1 MKQDELQYWR
11 KSIDNC
17 VTYMRPKHKEWNK
30 LLRMYRQEFD
40 VPGLDPDQVVKISR
54 FYPLTRQIIS
64 SIAFNYPHVFLRV
77 ESPNRE
83 YQAEILERVAN
94 AAMDVMQVK
103 DEMQQCIFDALYC
116 SIGWLKF
123 DYNAPGDDLI
133 APYVVN
139 DSMQDDMVAV
149 RRVSPFNMLVDPL
162 CPPHKLSHARY
173 IIEKMLV
180 PLEFVRN
187 DDRFVNRRQI
197 QAITSDPDDTESL
210 YDITQGSEADAEEQE
225 SINQAKEIGEY
236 ALLYEVH
243 DRIHR
248 RRIVFAEGV
257 EQPIEDI
264 PHPFLE
270 QEPVY
275 APDPFTGEMM
285 MTGEFEQTGSYL
297 VKGGFPYHGMKFD
310 LSEESLFGLP
320 MMSYVEDEQ
329 KAIVESVSRRV
340 DLLKRYPRIILG
352 QRSERE
358 ENANISDQITRARD
372 GSIVWVNDVNNGF
385 REMQMGSPPPDQLGI
400 ESDMRNYEEQVLQVS
415 QMALG
420 GGPRRTATE
429 ASLIAS
435 FGTQNREWLSS
446 HVGKAYEAVIYN
458 TFRIMGDPR
467 YTPENFIVNVAEGE
481 NDPVYEAITSDLFK
495 VRFKVNVETQSM
507 RPLFEQ
513 LEREDTLAL
522 SNYLLQMPQIN
533 RDEVIK
539 MIMRAFRVPDMDKF
553 IKSSVDAPEVR
564 AAQLENQ
571 HMAGRMQDPGVL
583 PEQDHATH
591 IRTHQ
596 QAAQD
601 PAVTQ
606 FLQQAMQLNP
616 QAIQQFQ
623 AMIQQHMQQH
633 QQFIQGEAQG
643 RAPKSDESQKTIPS
657 TRDVASNP
665 QAQAQALQSI
675 VRSNAQRVGQTVN
688 LNTEQN

>member
-1 MKQDELQYWR
+1 M
-11 KSIDNC
+11 
-17 VTYMRPKHKEWNK
+17 
-30 LLRMYRQEFD
+30 
-40 VPGLDPDQVVKISR
+40 
-54 FYPLTRQIIS
+54 
-64 SIAFNYPHVFLRV
+64 RV

-139 DSMQDDMVAV
+139 DAMQDDMVAV

-385 REMQMGSPPPDQLGI
+385 REMQMGSPH
-400 ESDMRNYEEQVLQVS
+400 
-415 QMALG
+415 
-420 GGPRRTATE
+420 
-429 ASLIAS
+429 LIS
-435 FGTQNREWLSS
+435 
-446 HVGKAYEAVIYN
+446 
-458 TFRIMGDPR
+458 
-467 YTPENFIVNVAEGE
+467 
-481 NDPVYEAITSDLFK
+481 
-495 VRFKVNVETQSM
+495 
-507 RPLFEQ
+507 
-513 LEREDTLAL
+513 
-522 SNYLLQMPQIN
+522 
-533 RDEVIK
+533 
-539 MIMRAFRVPDMDKF
+539 
-553 IKSSVDAPEVR
+553 
-564 AAQLENQ
+564 
-571 HMAGRMQDPGVL
+571 
-583 PEQDHATH
+583 
-591 IRTHQ
+591 
-596 QAAQD
+596 
-601 PAVTQ
+601 
-606 FLQQAMQLNP
+606 
-616 QAIQQFQ
+616 
-623 AMIQQHMQQH
+623 
-633 QQFIQGEAQG
+633 
-643 RAPKSDESQKTIPS
+643 
-657 TRDVASNP
+657 
-665 QAQAQALQSI
+665 
-675 VRSNAQRVGQTVN
+675 
-688 LNTEQN
+688 

>member
-1 MKQDELQYWR
+1 VKQEQIQYWR

-77 ESPNRE
+77 ENPDRE

-123 DYNAPGDDLI
+123 DYNAPGDDLL

-139 DSMQDDMVAV
+139 DAMQDDMVAV
-149 RRVSPFNMLVDPL
+149 RRVSPFNILVDPL

-187 DDRFVNRRQI
+187 DERFVNRRQI
-197 QAITSDPDDTESL
+197 QAVNAESEDMESL
-210 YDITQGSEADAEEQE
+210 YDISEGSEADAEEQE
-225 SINQAKEIGEY
+225 AVNQAKNLGEY

-297 VKGGFPYHGMKFD
+297 VKGGFPYHALKFD
-310 LSEESLFGLP
+310 MSEESLFGLP

-358 ENANISDQITRARD
+358 ENANIGDQISRARD

-400 ESDMRNYEEQVLQVS
+400 EADMRNYEEQVLQVS

-446 HVGKAYEAVIYN
+446 QVGKAYESVIYN
-458 TFRIMGDPR
+458 TFRIMADPR

-481 NDPVYEAITSDLFK
+481 NDPVYEAISSDLFK
-495 VRFKVNVETQSM
+495 VRFKVEVETQSM

-522 SNYLLQMPQIN
+522 ANYLLQMPQIN

-553 IKSSVDAPEVR
+553 IKPSIDAPEVR

-571 HMAGRMQDPGVL
+571 HMAARMQDPGVL

-591 IRTHQ
+591 LRTHQ

-606 FLQQAMQLNP
+606 FLQQAMQVNP
-616 QAIQQFQ
+616 QVIQQFQ
-623 AMIQQHMQQH
+623 AMLQKHMQQH
-633 QQFIQGEAQG
+633 QQFIQGAAQG

-657 TRDVASNP
+657 ARDVAANP
-665 QAQAQALQSI
+665 QAQAQALQSV

>member
-139 DSMQDDMVAV
+139 DAMQDDMVAV

-264 PHPFLE
+264 AHPFLE

-446 HVGKAYEAVIYN
+446 QVGKAYEAVIYN
-458 TFRIMGDPR
+458 TFRIMADPR

>member
-264 PHPFLE
+264 AHPFLE

-446 HVGKAYEAVIYN
+446 QVGKAYEAVIYN
-458 TFRIMGDPR
+458 TFRIMADPR

-643 RAPKSDESQKTIPS
+643 RAPKQDESQKTIPS

>member
-1 MKQDELQYWR
+1 LKQDELQYWR

-264 PHPFLE
+264 AHPFLE

-446 HVGKAYEAVIYN
+446 QVGKAYEAVIYN
-458 TFRIMGDPR
+458 TFRIMADPR

-643 RAPKSDESQKTIPS
+643 RAPKQDESQKTIPS

>member
-1 MKQDELQYWR
+1 LKQDELQYWR

-30 LLRMYRQEFD
+30 LLRMYRQEFE

-139 DSMQDDMVAV
+139 DAMQDDMVAV

-264 PHPFLE
+264 AHPFLE

-446 HVGKAYEAVIYN
+446 QVGKAYEAVIYN
-458 TFRIMGDPR
+458 TFRIMADPR

-643 RAPKSDESQKTIPS
+643 RAPKQDESQKTIPS

>member
-139 DSMQDDMVAV
+139 DAMQDDMVAV

-264 PHPFLE
+264 AHPFLE

-446 HVGKAYEAVIYN
+446 QVGKAYEAVIYN
-458 TFRIMGDPR
+458 TFRIMADPR

-643 RAPKSDESQKTIPS
+643 RAPKTDESQKTIPS

>member
-1 MKQDELQYWR
+1 MKQEEIQYWR

-17 VTYMRPKHKEWNK
+17 VTYMRPKQKEWNK
-30 LLRMYRQEFD
+30 LLRMYRQEYD

-77 ESPNRE
+77 ENPDRA

-94 AAMDVMQVK
+94 AALDVMQVK
-103 DEMQQCIFDALYC
+103 EEMQQAIFDALYC

-123 DYNAPGDDLI
+123 DYNAPGDDLL

-139 DSMQDDMVAV
+139 DAMQDDMVAV

-173 IIEKMLV
+173 IIEKMMV

-187 DDRFVNRRQI
+187 DERFVNRRQI
-197 QAITSDPDDTESL
+197 QAVSSDPDDSESL
-210 YDITQGSEADAEEQE
+210 YDLSQSAESDTEEEEAV
-225 SINQAKEIGEY
+225 NQAKELGEY

-270 QEPVY
+270 QEPIY

-285 MTGEFEQTGSYL
+285 MTGEFEQTGAYL
-297 VKGGFPYHGMKFD
+297 VRGGFPYHAIKFD
-310 LSEESLFGLP
+310 LSEEGLYGLP

-358 ENANISDQITRARD
+358 ENANIGDQMSRARD
-372 GSIVWVNDVNNGF
+372 GSIIWVNDVNNGF

-400 ESDMRNYEEQVLQVS
+400 EADMRNYEEQVLQVS

-446 HVGKAYEAVIYN
+446 QVGKAYEAVIYN
-458 TFRIMGDPR
+458 TFRIMADPR

-481 NDPVYEAITSDLFK
+481 NDPVYEAISSDLFK
-495 VRFKVNVETQSM
+495 VRFKVEVETQSM

-533 RDEVIK
+533 RNEVIK

-553 IKSSVDAPEVR
+553 IKPSIDAPEVR

-571 HMAGRMQDPGVL
+571 HMASRMQDPGVL

-591 IRTHQ
+591 LRTHQ
-596 QAAQD
+596 QASQD

-606 FLQQAMQLNP
+606 FLQQAMQINP
-616 QAIQQFQ
+616 QVIQQFQ
-623 AMIQQHMQQH
+623 MMLQKHMQQH
-633 QQFIQGEAQG
+633 QQFIQGAAQG
-643 RAPKSDESQKTIPS
+643 RAPRPDESQKTIPS
-657 TRDVASNP
+657 ARDAATNP
-665 QAQAQALQSI
+665 QAQAQALQSV

>member
-248 RRIVFAEGV
+248 RRS
-257 EQPIEDI
+257 
-264 PHPFLE
+264 FL
-270 QEPVY
+270 P
-275 APDPFTGEMM
+275 
-285 MTGEFEQTGSYL
+285 
-297 VKGGFPYHGMKFD
+297 KGLNSPLRIYRI
-310 LSEESLFGLP
+310 LS
-320 MMSYVEDEQ
+320 
-329 KAIVESVSRRV
+329 
-340 DLLKRYPRIILG
+340 
-352 QRSERE
+352 
-358 ENANISDQITRARD
+358 
-372 GSIVWVNDVNNGF
+372 
-385 REMQMGSPPPDQLGI
+385 
-400 ESDMRNYEEQVLQVS
+400 
-415 QMALG
+415 
-420 GGPRRTATE
+420 
-429 ASLIAS
+429 
-435 FGTQNREWLSS
+435 
-446 HVGKAYEAVIYN
+446 
-458 TFRIMGDPR
+458 
-467 YTPENFIVNVAEGE
+467 
-481 NDPVYEAITSDLFK
+481 
-495 VRFKVNVETQSM
+495 
-507 RPLFEQ
+507 
-513 LEREDTLAL
+513 
-522 SNYLLQMPQIN
+522 
-533 RDEVIK
+533 
-539 MIMRAFRVPDMDKF
+539 
-553 IKSSVDAPEVR
+553 
-564 AAQLENQ
+564 
-571 HMAGRMQDPGVL
+571 
-583 PEQDHATH
+583 
-591 IRTHQ
+591 
-596 QAAQD
+596 
-601 PAVTQ
+601 
-606 FLQQAMQLNP
+606 
-616 QAIQQFQ
+616 
-623 AMIQQHMQQH
+623 
-633 QQFIQGEAQG
+633 
-643 RAPKSDESQKTIPS
+643 
-657 TRDVASNP
+657 
-665 QAQAQALQSI
+665 
-675 VRSNAQRVGQTVN
+675 
-688 LNTEQN
+688 